1 MSAGS
6 IRRPLTALFVTLLA
20 VVLGGA
26 ALRPAAA
33 QTVPGMEPGIVA
45 TGFGQASAPASS
57 AEVQLI
63 VSRDP
68 FGMYGVVETVPPDSG
83 TVTVEGSPVAGEGE
97 SGATSDPM
105 MTDPAMVMTAPLTE
119 ADLAPIVDAVVAAG
133 VAEAEITVLAPSS
146 FSSFT
151 GPGGPQTRTS
161 AFRSPPRRWRI

>member
-20 VVLGGA
+20 VALGGA

-33 QTVPGMEPGIVA
+33 QSVPDLEPGIVA
-45 TGFGQASAPASS
+45 TGYGQASAPASS

-68 FGMYGVVETVPPDSG
+68 YGMYSSYGVVEMVPPDSE

-97 SGATSDPM
+97 SGATSDP
-105 MTDPAMVMTAPLTE
+105 
-119 ADLAPIVDAVVAAG
+119 
-133 VAEAEITVLAPSS
+133 
-146 FSSFT
+146 
-151 GPGGPQTRTS
+151 
-161 AFRSPPRRWRI
+161 